1 VPASWSR
8 ESISLLF
15 VTSRAKVV
23 FDTTNIFELMNK
35 CVVMH
40 IYSTYIHAHT
50 HTHTHTRKR
59 AVCSHMNFLSSTEHG
74 KSVAD
79 SLRGAG
85 VLSHTFSV
93 EFDEVLEFT

>member
-1 VPASWSR
+1 
-8 ESISLLF
+8 
-15 VTSRAKVV
+15 
-23 FDTTNIFELMNK
+23 
-35 CVVMH
+35 
-40 IYSTYIHAHT
+40 
-50 HTHTHTRKR
+50 
-59 AVCSHMNFLSSTEHG
+59 MNFLSSTEHG